1 MLEICC
7 FSLESCLTAQKAG
20 AYRVELCGGMFE
32 GGTSP
37 SAGLIKLARQNLTIK
52 LYVMIRPRG
61 GDFCYSE
68 SEFEVMKEDIQTAK
82 ELGADGV
89 VFGLLNPDG
98 SVDVPRTKELVE
110 LAHPMKVTFHRAFD
124 VSAEPFEA
132 LETIIDL
139 GCERILTSGQKNN
152 VTEGLDLLRI
162 LAEKAGNRI
171 EIMAG
176 GGVTAKNAAQL
187 LEAGVHALHMT
198 GKGIVNSQMQ
208 YRKEDVSMASAVLTN
223 EFEMY
228 EADFSKCL
236 AVANIIATEN
246 IKLNK

>member
-1 MLEICC
+1 MLEVCC

-20 AYRVELCGGMFE
+20 AYRIELCGGMFE

-37 SAGLIKLARQNLTIK
+37 SAGLIKLARQNVHIK

-68 SEFEVMKEDIQTAK
+68 TEYAVMKEDIQTAK

-89 VFGLLNPDG
+89 VFGLLKPDG
-98 SVDVPRTKELVE
+98 GIDIARTKTLVD

-124 VSAEPFEA
+124 VCAEPFEA
-132 LETIIDL
+132 LETIIEL
-139 GCERILTSGQKNN
+139 GCERILTSGQRNSAIDGI
-152 VTEGLDLLRI
+152 GLLKT
-162 LAEKAGNRI
+162 LAEKAGSRI

-176 GGVTAKNAAQL
+176 GGVSAQNATQL
-187 LEAGVHALHMT
+187 LETGVHALHMT
-198 GKGIVNSQMQ
+198 GKGIVNSQME
-208 YRKEDVSMASAVLTN
+208 YRKTDVSMASATLTN

-228 EADFSKCL
+228 EADFNKCK
-236 AVANIIATEN
+236 AVAEIITAE
-246 IKLNK
+246 KAHL

>member
-20 AYRVELCGGMFE
+20 AYRIELCGGMFE

-68 SEFEVMKEDIQTAK
+68 TEFDVMKADIQIAK
-82 ELGADGV
+82 ESGADGV

-98 SVDVPRTKELVE
+98 SVDVSRTKELVE

-124 VSAEPFEA
+124 VCAKPFEA
-132 LETIIDL
+132 LETIIEL

-152 VTEGLDLLRI
+152 VNEGLDLLRI
-162 LAEKAGNRI
+162 LAEKAGDRI

-176 GGVTAKNAAQL
+176 GGVTANNAAHL

-198 GKGIVNSQMQ
+198 GKGIVNSQME
-208 YRKEDVSMASAVLTN
+208 YRKDDVSMASAVLTN

-228 EADFSKCL
+228 EANFDNCK
-236 AVANIIATEN
+236 AVVDIITT
-246 IKLNK
+246 KKYHL